1 MCISYIYIDL
11 NDVQSNFARFVWRGR
26 PSWVGQRASTESAA
40 GVGTF
45 EGNGRYVVL
54 IMIVYP
60 ASMKLMIT
68 GKSLQCL

>member
-1 MCISYIYIDL
+1 MMFSLTCAVCVVRKAVLGGPAVVYRVGSG
-11 NDVQSNFARFVWRGR
+11 RGN
-26 PSWVGQRASTESAA
+26 
-40 GVGTF
+40 F

-68 GKSLQCL
+68 G